1 MMVCIWVS
9 SNRLSIHSTR
19 ANRSSL
25 SLTILASGSLRRC
38 LTLLGVLLSVLL
50 RCHHHLLYLLALFAL
65 ALSLAAFAFVVVL
78 LVRLLATG
86 VEVGLRLVRPWREGR
101 RVGVLDLIAGACV
114 AILRLRCSAV
124 KLALLPLRR

>member
-1 MMVCIWVS
+1 MVCIWIS
-9 SNRLSIHSTR
+9 SNRLSVHSAR
-19 ANRSSL
+19 AYRSSL

-38 LTLLGVLLSVLL
+38 LTLLGILLSVLL
-50 RCHHHLLYLLALFAL
+50 RRHHHLLYLFTLFAL

-78 LVRLLATG
+78 LVWLLAAG
-86 VEVGLRLVRPWREGR
+86 VEVGLRLVRSRREGR
-101 RVGVLDLIAGACV
+101 RVGILDLIAGGV